1 MNDHDWAVWIASYR
15 QHMLR
20 ADEQY
25 DFVVGWRQSL
35 DRFPLDVAME
45 AIRRLVADPRIAER
59 GSPASFPQKQLPLI
73 LEHARAIA
81 EDRERRARKPI
92 AWGEK
97 LPTPE
102 FWDAHICAKKIITK
116 QEFAKRKQERESA
129 K

>member
-1 MNDHDWAVWIASYR
+1 MNDYDWAVWIASYR

-45 AIRRLVADPRIAER
+45 AVRRLVADPRIAER

-92 AWGEK
+92 AWGDK
-97 LPTPE
+97 PPIPE
-102 FWDAHICAKKIITK
+102 FWDAGLLKMGVIQKH
-116 QEFAKRKQERESA
+116 EFAKRKREREA
-129 K
+129 VK